1 LLHTDGV
8 SRGFA
13 FITMATPTAA
23 EHALNLSGSFMDG
36 RYRGEGG
43 IVLDET
49 ERRSIIVN
57 TQTNSEWEVV
67 SEQDDEDASEYY

>member
-1 LLHTDGV
+1 V

-13 FITMATPTAA
+13 FITMGTPSAA

-43 IVLDET
+43 IVLDQT
-49 ERRSIIVN
+49 ERRSIVVN
-57 TQTNSEWEVV
+57 TQTNSGWEVV
-67 SEQDDEDASEYY
+67 SEQDDEDASDHF